1 MAKYTPMQKLFIKEQ
16 RRLRNAISKEF
27 RQTGVELDSNL
38 IPKMPSR
45 VTKKALNDIKSIKPQ
60 DLRAESKYYD
70 PEDLDREISYEEAK
84 RIWQEE
90 QRTVERIPQID
101 VSGRFIDQFR
111 ESYSGFHIRSD
122 MDNWLSGLIK
132 QYGEEKVSDMLQAG
146 AEVGV
151 VITHREA
158 YDPAKLAEF
167 KSEMLSYLKMD
178 AETQA
183 NVMSAHE
190 QGSYTEP
197 D

>member
-1 MAKYTPMQKLFIKEQ
+1 MAKYTPMQELFRHEQ
-16 RRLRNAISKEF
+16 ERLRRAISREF
-27 RQTGVELDSNL
+27 RKTGVELDPDL
-38 IPKMPSR
+38 IPQMPKR
-45 VTKKALNDIKSIKPQ
+45 VTKKALENIKEIKPQ
-60 DLRAESKYYD
+60 DLRTESKYYD

-84 RIWQEE
+84 RIWKEE

-122 MDNWLSGLIK
+122 MDNWLSGLIS

-146 AEVGV
+146 AEAGV

-158 YDPAKLAEF
+158 YDSAKLAEF